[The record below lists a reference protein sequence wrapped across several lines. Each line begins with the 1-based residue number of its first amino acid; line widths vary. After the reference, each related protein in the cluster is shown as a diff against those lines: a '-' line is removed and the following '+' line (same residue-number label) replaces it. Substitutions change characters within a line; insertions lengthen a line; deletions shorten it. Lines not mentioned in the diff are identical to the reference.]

1 LNKWI
6 FSAKETDLVQPIK
19 VRILDHEYL
28 IKSKE
33 DEEQV
38 HRIAEYVNDKLKEVK
53 DNTEGLSEKKTA
65 ILAALNIASEYFQLL
80 KEQDDLLARLRQRT
94 ESLIH
99 NIDSV
104 IG

>member
-1 LNKWI
+1 L
-6 FSAKETDLVQPIK
+6 AQPVK

-28 IKSKE
+28 VTSEE
-33 DEEQV
+33 DQEQV
-38 HRIAEYVNDKLKEVK
+38 QRIAEYVNEKLREVR

-65 ILAALNIASEYFQLL
+65 ILAALNIASEYFQVL

-94 ESLIH
+94 ELLIH

-104 IG
+104 MG

>member
-1 LNKWI
+1 M
-6 FSAKETDLVQPIK
+6 VQPIK

-28 IKSKE
+28 VKSDE

-38 HRIAEYVNDKLKEVK
+38 HRIADYVNDKLIEAK
-53 DNTEGLSEKKTA
+53 DHTKGLSEKKTA

-80 KEQDDLLARLRQRT
+80 KEQDDLLVRFRQRT
-94 ESLIH
+94 ESLIQ

-104 IG
+104 MG